1 MIEKFAALSASC
13 IGSVAARG
21 LGLMRRCRDGGAVV
35 SIVLLCAGWFVGATS
50 LATERVRYLWTK
62 LEVEEIRD
70 GEVVSWNVA

>member
-1 MIEKFAALSASC
+1 
-13 IGSVAARG
+13 
-21 LGLMRRCRDGGAVV
+21 MRRCRDGGAVV